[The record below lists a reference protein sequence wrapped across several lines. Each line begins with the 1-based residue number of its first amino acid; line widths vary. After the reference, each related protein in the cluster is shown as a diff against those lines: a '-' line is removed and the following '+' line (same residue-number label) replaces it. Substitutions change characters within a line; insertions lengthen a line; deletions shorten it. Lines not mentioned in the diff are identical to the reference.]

1 VFAGFYALMALGLNV
16 VFGLAGMIN
25 LGLVG
30 FFAIGAYVSALLTVR
45 LHLPMP
51 AGWAAAAVLS
61 AAAGAFV
68 AVITARLKGDYLAI
82 VTLGFAEVIRL
93 IASNEIWLTN
103 GTDGISAIPGPGRAV
118 LTPLQFNL
126 LFAAIVWI
134 AVGIVA
140 VLLGRISN
148 SPFGRVLRAIREDDM
163 IAAVAGKPVLS
174 FKVQAFAL
182 SAGVLG
188 LAGALYGHYNGFI
201 APDSFLPLVT
211 IYVVLALTAGGT
223 GTMRGAILGA
233 VLVVFLTEG
242 TRFLGDALT
251 GLKPVQTAAVR
262 EAMIGAALI
271 LVLYLRPQGL
281 VPERTRVLRLDCQ
294 RREKW
299 HFSAPTCAPTDLA

>member
-1 VFAGFYALMALGLNV
+1 MENYLLAMTVFAGFYALMALGLNV

-45 LHLPMP
+45 LHVPMP
-51 AGWAAAAVLS
+51 VGWAAACALS
-61 AAAGAFV
+61 SAAGAAV

-103 GTDGISAIPGPGRAV
+103 GTDGISAIPGPGRGT

-126 LFAAIVWI
+126 LFAVLIWIV
-134 AVGIVA
+134 VA
-140 VLLGRISN
+140 VVALLLGRISK

-163 IAAVAGKPVLS
+163 IAAVAGKPVLA
-174 FKVQAFAL
+174 FKVQAFAV

-201 APDSFLPLVT
+201 APDSFQPLVT

-233 VLVVFLTEG
+233 ILVVFLTEG
-242 TRFLGDALT
+242 TRFLGDALS

-262 EAMIGAALI
+262 EAMIGTALI
-271 LVLYLRPQGL
+271 LVLYFRPQGL
-281 VPERTRVLRLDCQ
+281 VPERTRILRLD
-294 RREKW
+294 
-299 HFSAPTCAPTDLA
+299 